1 MVSVRSRRGVVI
13 KKGKKMLAR
22 RGQTILEYTIIV
34 GIVTVVLFYM
44 GTGIKRGVQSLV
56 KVTADQVG
64 NQQNSDQD
72 FNDTRQS
79 FMEGS
84 NSVTQDSKNKQTTE
98 SGFIPVSGNAVY
110 VTNTGFNESTET
122 EANTITNGGFSQTG
136 Q

>member
-1 MVSVRSRRGVVI
+1 MR
-13 KKGKKMLAR
+13 AR

-72 FNDTRQS
+72 FNDTRQGY
-79 FMEGS
+79 ME
-84 NSVTQDSKNKQTTE
+84 NSITAMQEAKNRQISE
-98 SGFIPVSGNAVY
+98 IGYIPVSGNAVH
-110 VTNTGFNESTET
+110 VTNISVNEYTDTVS
-122 EANTITNGGFSQTG
+122 NTITNGGFSPG
-136 Q
+136 G